1 MAKTVTLRLPKPHSD
16 GQNEILTWPGH
27 GVVFA
32 GRRWGKTQIACQR
45 LLAAALERP
54 GLYWWVGLSWRS
66 ASLKRAWRVLKD
78 YTRQVW
84 KLVKADPTRQIREV
98 DKELHLPNG
107 GEIWLRTAENATS
120 LAGEGVRGVVLD
132 EFSLMQEAV
141 WAEYVQ
147 ATLLDHGGWALFLG
161 VPKGQNLAAN
171 LWRAAQTRKGWRAW
185 RFTTYDNPLIP
196 RAEVDAIRGTV
207 PERLFR
213 QEYLA
218 DVVDDVGSVFRHVME
233 CATATA
239 QDALQPGHVY
249 SVGVDW
255 AGPGRD
261 WTAFCVMDKS
271 TGELVHLDRMSRA
284 EFGLQLIRLRA
295 LHERFQ
301 PATISAEQ
309 NALGLPLVEQLQR
322 EGLPV
327 IAFQTTNASKQALID
342 GLVLAFER
350 REIRVLADDVLIGE
364 LQAFE
369 AERLPSGAV
378 RYAAPAGLHDDCVMA
393 LALAW
398 QRARRGFGPDEKLV
412 Y

>member
-1 MAKTVTLRLPKPHSD
+1 
-16 GQNEILTWPGH
+16 
-27 GVVFA
+27 
-32 GRRWGKTQIACQR
+32 
-45 LLAAALERP
+45 
-54 GLYWWVGLSWRS
+54 
-66 ASLKRAWRVLKD
+66 
-78 YTRQVW
+78 
-84 KLVKADPTRQIREV
+84 
-98 DKELHLPNG
+98 
-107 GEIWLRTAENATS
+107 
-120 LAGEGVRGVVLD
+120 
-132 EFSLMQEAV
+132 
-141 WAEYVQ
+141 
-147 ATLLDHGGWALFLG
+147 
-161 VPKGQNLAAN
+161 
-171 LWRAAQTRKGWRAW
+171 
-185 RFTTYDNPLIP
+185 
-196 RAEVDAIRGTV
+196 
-207 PERLFR
+207 
-213 QEYLA
+213 
-218 DVVDDVGSVFRHVME
+218 
-233 CATATA
+233 
-239 QDALQPGHVY
+239 
-249 SVGVDW
+249 
-255 AGPGRD
+255 
-261 WTAFCVMDKS
+261 MDKS